1 MASDLERVL
10 RSMASEDRL
19 AILDA
24 MVDGAASPVQASRQL
39 ELPLAN
45 VAYHVRSLRDAGL
58 LRERGYRQARGAV
71 ENLYEVTSLG
81 MRVRVAARR
90 SPTQS
95 RRRASRPR
103 ARGGACASSDQP
115 AGAPAAAAPAAGAPA
130 RGL

>member
-1 MASDLERVL
+1 MATALERVL

-24 MVDGAASPVQASRQL
+24 MVEGAASPVQASRQL

-81 MRVRVAARR
+81 RRVRVAARTVADAVEEEEPAR
-90 SPTQS
+90 GS
-95 RRRASRPR
+95 RRRVKS
-103 ARGGACASSDQP
+103 
-115 AGAPAAAAPAAGAPA
+115 
-130 RGL
+130 

>member
-1 MASDLERVL
+1 MASDLEKVL

-24 MVDGAASPVQASRQL
+24 MVDGASSPVQASRQL

-71 ENLYEVTSLG
+71 ENLYEVTPLG
-81 MRVRVAARR
+81 LRVRVAARTVADAVEEEGQ
-90 SPTQS
+90 PAKGS
-95 RRRASRPR
+95 RRRVK
-103 ARGGACASSDQP
+103 G
-115 AGAPAAAAPAAGAPA
+115 
-130 RGL
+130 

>member
-1 MASDLERVL
+1 MASALERVL

-24 MVDGAASPVQASRQL
+24 MMDGAASPVQASRQL

-71 ENLYEVTSLG
+71 ENLYTVTPLG
-81 MRVRVAARR
+81 LRVRVAARTVADAVEEEGQLAKR
-90 SPTQS
+90 SP
-95 RRRASRPR
+95 RRVKN
-103 ARGGACASSDQP
+103 
-115 AGAPAAAAPAAGAPA
+115 
-130 RGL
+130 